1 MTDSIAIH
9 PDTAI
14 GQVHLTI
21 SDLERSLDFYQNIIG
36 LQLHRRE
43 GNTAYLGAGQTD
55 LLRLTEQPNAQRVPG
70 TTGLYHF
77 AILVPSRFELAQ
89 SLKRIAETQTP
100 VEGFADH
107 LVSEAIYLPDPDG
120 NGIEIYRDR
129 PRDQWEYANGQIKMA
144 TDPLDINGVM
154 SELAGNEQP
163 WQGLHP
169 NTVIGHIHLHV
180 ADIGQAEEF
189 YHGALGF
196 DLVLRYGPS
205 ASFLS
210 AGGYHHHLGVNTWAG
225 RTPPPSDAI
234 GLRWFTIRLPHA
246 GALSSVV
253 DNLRQAGITVTEQEE
268 GWFLRDPVQNGV
280 LLMHQ

>member
-1 MTDSIAIH
+1 MTESTAIH
-9 PDTAI
+9 PDTTI
-14 GQVHLTI
+14 GYVHLTI
-21 SDLERSLDFYQNIIG
+21 SNLERSLDFYQNIIG

-55 LLRLTEQPNAQRVPG
+55 LLRLTEQPDAQRVPG

-129 PRDQWEYANGQIKMA
+129 PRDQWEYANGQLKMA

-196 DLVLRYGPS
+196 DLVLRYGPT

-225 RTPPPSDAI
+225 RTPPSPGAI
-234 GLRWFTIRLPHA
+234 GLRWFTVRLPHA
-246 GALSSVV
+246 EALNAVV
-253 DNLRQAGITVTEQEE
+253 DNLRQAGVTVTEQEE

-280 LLMHQ
+280 LLLH